1 MHRIVFLVL
10 LGLLAATGAQ
20 SRPRDDVMSGVYRC
34 AAIADS
40 RQWLDCYYG
49 AAQPARAQLGLAPA
63 LAAQVRLAAS
73 PPAGGVIANGEVR
86 NQVLATASR
95 CYPMADERQWLDCY
109 YGAAQPMRIALG
121 LSPGPAAPVMRE
133 APVQQTSG
141 QQAVAAPAPANLKF
155 TKITSQVQSFS
166 FNRERNF
173 TLTLANGQVWRQVA
187 GDTTYAHWN
196 EPPAHYI
203 ATITHGALG
212 SYNLTV
218 KGSPIF
224 FKVRPAASDQ

>member
-1 MHRIVFLVL
+1 MHRIVFLAL
-10 LGLLAATGAQ
+10 LGLLAATGVEA
-20 SRPRDDVMSGVYRC
+20 RPRDDVMSGVYRC

-49 AAQPARAQLGLAPA
+49 AAQPARAQLGMAPA

-73 PPAGGVIANGEVR
+73 PPAGGVIANAEVR

-95 CYPMADERQWLDCY
+95 CYPMTDERQWLDCY
-109 YGAAQPMRIALG
+109 YGAASPMRVALG
-121 LSPGPAAPVMRE
+121 LSPGPTATIPRE
-133 APVQQTSG
+133 EPVQQ
-141 QQAVAAPAPANLKF
+141 AFAAPAPRDLKF